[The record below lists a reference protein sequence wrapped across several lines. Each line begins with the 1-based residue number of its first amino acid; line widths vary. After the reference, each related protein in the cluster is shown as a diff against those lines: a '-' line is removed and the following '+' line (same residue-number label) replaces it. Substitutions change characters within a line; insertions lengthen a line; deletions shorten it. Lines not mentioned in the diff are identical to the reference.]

1 VFLDRDGTLNR
12 DSGYTHR
19 VEDLQLLDNVVA
31 GLQLMTEMGFRL
43 IVTTNQSGIARGY
56 FTEQEMGIFHKH
68 MIDILKSYAVII
80 TEIYYCPCHPTQG
93 IGPFRRHSPSRKPA
107 PGMLLQAALDH
118 HIDLRSSYAIGDK
131 KSDILAGQAAGCST
145 ILVLT
150 GAAGSEEPDLVATPD
165 YIAHDL
171 LDAALMIQKA
181 ELRTAQQ

>member
-1 VFLDRDGTLNR
+1 
-12 DSGYTHR
+12 
-19 VEDLQLLDNVVA
+19 
-31 GLQLMTEMGFRL
+31 
-43 IVTTNQSGIARGY
+43 
-56 FTEQEMGIFHKH
+56 
-68 MIDILKSYAVII
+68 
-80 TEIYYCPCHPTQG
+80 
-93 IGPFRRHSPSRKPA
+93 
-107 PGMLLQAALDH
+107 MLLQAALDH